1 LIGNFERSAGMIRN
15 AEMLEEL
22 GVAVVFAFK
31 GGAGTADMERRA
43 EAAGVLV
50 ERIC

>member
-1 LIGNFERSAGMIRN
+1 MIGNFERSAGMIRN

-22 GVAVVFAFK
+22 GVAIVFAFK